1 MHSIWQEQIDFPSY
15 PILKRDKKT
24 DILYVGATLK
34 HAVEAHF
41 QKESG
46 NAVMIIEEKSIGD
59 MPELG
64 GMGILKAT
72 NMNEFKDL
80 CILRNYI
87 IRQHIPCDLEI
98 ISETSI
104 QVHPVKLFLFMTKDV
119 EVYEQTKITARQ
131 GKRLDIESAYID
143 AAAVCGNTVVAY
155 SSDPKIDASFMETNS
170 QKIIRKNGY
179 KVTVK
184 IFTDLRPFLER
195 LDSMNDHRESLE
207 EGIKFTP
214 DEKYP
219 DLSRNELIRQTIL
232 ALCL

>member
-1 MHSIWQEQIDFPSY
+1 MHSIWQEQMEFPVY
-15 PILKRDKKT
+15 PILKRDKKA
-24 DILYVGATLK
+24 DILYVGATLQ

-41 QKESG
+41 QKEAG
-46 NAVMIIEEKSIGD
+46 KAVMIIEEKSIAD

-87 IRQHIPCDLEI
+87 IRHHIPCDLEI

-104 QVHPVKLFLFMTKDV
+104 QVHPIKLFLFMTKDI

-143 AAAVCGNTVVAY
+143 AGQVIEDDRPREKRYIHIFSEADFPEITKP
-155 SSDPKIDASFMETNS
+155 DILE
-170 QKIIRKNGY
+170 IRKY
-179 KVTVK
+179 KDNYLVMSYQ
-184 IFTDLRPFLER
+184 RELEGSQR
-195 LDSMNDHRESLE
+195 YWE
-207 EGIKFTP
+207 I
-214 DEKYP
+214 
-219 DLSRNELIRQTIL
+219 
-232 ALCL
+232 

>member
-1 MHSIWQEQIDFPSY
+1 MHSIWQEQMEFPVY

-34 HAVEAHF
+34 HAIEANF
-41 QKESG
+41 QKEMGRS
-46 NAVMIIEEKSIGD
+46 VMIIEEKSIGD

-72 NMNEFKDL
+72 NMNEFKEL
-80 CILRNYI
+80 CILKNYI

-104 QVHPVKLFLFMTKDV
+104 QVHPVKLFLFMTKDI

-143 AAAVCGNTVVAY
+143 AGQVIEDDKPCEKRYIHVFSEAGF
-155 SSDPKIDASFMETNS
+155 PEITNPD
-170 QKIIRKNGY
+170 ILEIRKY
-179 KVTVK
+179 KEDYLVLSYQRK
-184 IFTDLRPFLER
+184 LE
-195 LDSMNDHRESLE
+195 
-207 EGIKFTP
+207 G
-214 DEKYP
+214 
-219 DLSRNELIRQTIL
+219 SRHSWEI
-232 ALCL
+232 

>member
-1 MHSIWQEQIDFPSY
+1 MHSIWQEQMEFPVY
-15 PILKRDKKT
+15 PILKRDKKA
-24 DILYVGATLK
+24 DILYVGATLQ

-41 QKESG
+41 QKEAG
-46 NAVMIIEEKSIGD
+46 KAVMIIEEKSIAD

-87 IRQHIPCDLEI
+87 IRHHIPCDLEI

-104 QVHPVKLFLFMTKDV
+104 QVHPVKLFLFMTKDI

-143 AAAVCGNTVVAY
+143 AGQVIEDDRPREKRYIHIFSEADFPEITKP
-155 SSDPKIDASFMETNS
+155 DILE
-170 QKIIRKNGY
+170 IRKY
-179 KVTVK
+179 KDNYLVMSYQ
-184 IFTDLRPFLER
+184 RELEGSQR
-195 LDSMNDHRESLE
+195 YWE
-207 EGIKFTP
+207 I
-214 DEKYP
+214 
-219 DLSRNELIRQTIL
+219 
-232 ALCL
+232 

>member
-1 MHSIWQEQIDFPSY
+1 MEFPVY
-15 PILKRDKKT
+15 PILKRDKKA
-24 DILYVGATLK
+24 DILYVGATLQ

-41 QKESG
+41 QKEAG
-46 NAVMIIEEKSIGD
+46 KAVMIIEEKSIAD

-87 IRQHIPCDLEI
+87 IRHHIPCDLEI

-104 QVHPVKLFLFMTKDV
+104 QVHPIKLFLFMTKDI

-143 AAAVCGNTVVAY
+143 AGQVIEDDRPREKRYIHIFSEADFPEITKP
-155 SSDPKIDASFMETNS
+155 DILE
-170 QKIIRKNGY
+170 IRKY
-179 KVTVK
+179 KDNYLVMSYQ
-184 IFTDLRPFLER
+184 RELEGSQR
-195 LDSMNDHRESLE
+195 YWE
-207 EGIKFTP
+207 I
-214 DEKYP
+214 
-219 DLSRNELIRQTIL
+219 
-232 ALCL
+232 

>member
-1 MHSIWQEQIDFPSY
+1 MHSIWQEQMEFPVY

-34 HAVEAHF
+34 HAIEANF
-41 QKESG
+41 QKEMGRS
-46 NAVMIIEEKSIGD
+46 VMIIEEKSIGD

-72 NMNEFKDL
+72 NMNEFKEL
-80 CILRNYI
+80 CILKNYI

-143 AAAVCGNTVVAY
+143 AGQVIEDDKPCEKRYIHVFSEAGFPEITKPD
-155 SSDPKIDASFMETNS
+155 SLE
-170 QKIIRKNGY
+170 IRKY
-179 KVTVK
+179 KEDYLVLSYQRK
-184 IFTDLRPFLER
+184 LE
-195 LDSMNDHRESLE
+195 
-207 EGIKFTP
+207 G
-214 DEKYP
+214 
-219 DLSRNELIRQTIL
+219 SRNSWEI
-232 ALCL
+232 

>member
-1 MHSIWQEQIDFPSY
+1 MHSIWQEQMEFPVY
-15 PILKRDKKT
+15 PILKRDKKA
-24 DILYVGATLK
+24 DILYVGATLQ

-41 QKESG
+41 QKEAG
-46 NAVMIIEEKSIGD
+46 KAVMIIEEKSIAD

-87 IRQHIPCDLEI
+87 IRHHIPCDLEI

-104 QVHPVKLFLFMTKDV
+104 QVHPIKLFLFMTKDI

-143 AAAVCGNTVVAY
+143 AGQVIEDDRPREKRYIHIFSEADFPEITKP
-155 SSDPKIDASFMETNS
+155 DIL
-170 QKIIRKNGY
+170 QIRKY
-179 KVTVK
+179 KDNYLVMSYQ
-184 IFTDLRPFLER
+184 RELEGSQR
-195 LDSMNDHRESLE
+195 YWE
-207 EGIKFTP
+207 I
-214 DEKYP
+214 
-219 DLSRNELIRQTIL
+219 
-232 ALCL
+232 

>member
-1 MHSIWQEQIDFPSY
+1 MHSIWQEQMEFPVY
-15 PILKRDKKT
+15 PILKRDKKA
-24 DILYVGATLK
+24 DILYVGATLQ

-41 QKESG
+41 QREAGK
-46 NAVMIIEEKSIGD
+46 AVMIIEEKSIAD

-87 IRQHIPCDLEI
+87 IRHHIPCDLEI

-104 QVHPVKLFLFMTKDV
+104 QVHPIKLFLFMTKDI

-143 AAAVCGNTVVAY
+143 AGQVIEDDRPREKRYIHIFSEADFPEITKP
-155 SSDPKIDASFMETNS
+155 DILE
-170 QKIIRKNGY
+170 IRKY
-179 KVTVK
+179 KDNYLVMSYQ
-184 IFTDLRPFLER
+184 RELEGSQR
-195 LDSMNDHRESLE
+195 YWE
-207 EGIKFTP
+207 I
-214 DEKYP
+214 
-219 DLSRNELIRQTIL
+219 
-232 ALCL
+232 